1 MAAFNRFV
9 SRVIKMFW
17 ATVPIL
23 VLLLHVNGGCCY
35 QPHERDYLLHF
46 KSSLLDPLNQVLNSW
61 HGFNCCEW
69 NGIQCHPHTHHVIRL
84 DLHSSYDA
92 RYGLRPGLKRPL
104 SNLSGDVL
112 SPLVNLEQLEHLD
125 LSWNNFSGVP
135 IPPGLDRLKSLR
147 YLDLSWAGFAGDI
160 PTELGNMS
168 TLLYLDLSG
177 YLGLRMVNMR
187 AWWGNMRHLRELI
200 LDSVDMSR
208 VESNEL
214 DNALSAMYSLT
225 RLQMFVCHLSG
236 GIPPSL
242 ANLTNLTHL
251 RLQTNSFNGSIPSSL
266 LSLPRLQ
273 HVDLSRNKDLGGNL
287 SSLLPQHSSSL
298 HTLHL
303 YHTAVGGSIPD
314 SVANISSLTVLD
326 LYSCYVESIPSTM
339 ANLTALKELDLSG
352 NMLRGQIPPFGDR
365 PSLGRPF
372 PLAYI
377 DLSQNQLDGP
387 IPPKLLTAFPNL
399 QHVDMSYNI
408 LTGKIPPLIGQL
420 LSLESLALGNN
431 KLEGAIPL
439 NISNILKLK
448 SLYLYSN
455 RLNGDF
461 SESQLDNLSQLVH
474 VDISNNLLT
483 VKFSPTWI
491 PKFSLQS
498 LGLSSCNME
507 GGFPTFLI
515 TQYEV
520 QIVDLSNNSIAG
532 NIPQWIWG
540 VNSLLFLNLSHNH
553 FAGDLPHS
561 LMGSRLQTLDLHNN
575 NLQGQLPLLSVLLGL
590 LDVSENQLS
599 GSIPA
604 EIGEYR
610 KLGYLSLSRNHLNGS
625 IPPSIC
631 QIPWLY
637 FLDLSNNKLTGN
649 IPTCNILACNI
660 PAYVENCT
668 LIEMLNLEN
677 NYLEGKLSRQFAN
690 MPSLKTL
697 KLGGN
702 GLNSYI
708 PSSLANCKQLE
719 ILDLSN
725 NRMIGK
731 IPNWIGQLSN
741 LKVLILRSNRLED
754 IIPSEITTLPLL
766 QILDLSSN
774 RISGIIPGNIS
785 SLQAM
790 KNQTVTGEIFHSAV
804 VTNGSSAGNS
814 NPINVDQETIINKAR
829 EMEYAR
835 SLALVKSIDLSNNNL
850 TGVIPQNI
858 GLLEGLL
865 ILNISRNHIRGEIPK
880 SLGKMVQLESLDLS
894 HSQLSGN
901 IPVELQSL
909 TFLAYLD
916 LSHNHLSGKIPQGG
930 QFYTFEASSF
940 SNNSDLCGLQLNTTC
955 CSLHQNK
962 SCPASIRPEVNVDKV
977 DEEEDD
983 TWWGVGLG
991 ISFAVGFS
999 IVIGVL
1005 CLTTTWSRK
1014 CFQMMDNIIIYLFEK
1029 FRK

>member
-1 MAAFNRFV
+1 
-9 SRVIKMFW
+9 MFW

-431 KLEGAIPL
+431 KLEG
-439 NISNILKLK
+439 
-448 SLYLYSN
+448 
-455 RLNGDF
+455 
-461 SESQLDNLSQLVH
+461 
-474 VDISNNLLT
+474 
-483 VKFSPTWI
+483 
-491 PKFSLQS
+491 
-498 LGLSSCNME
+498 
-507 GGFPTFLI
+507 
-515 TQYEV
+515 
-520 QIVDLSNNSIAG
+520 
-532 NIPQWIWG
+532 
-540 VNSLLFLNLSHNH
+540 
-553 FAGDLPHS
+553 DLPHS

-829 EMEYAR
+829 EM
-835 SLALVKSIDLSNNNL
+835 D
-850 TGVIPQNI
+850 
-858 GLLEGLL
+858 
-865 ILNISRNHIRGEIPK
+865 
-880 SLGKMVQLESLDLS
+880 
-894 HSQLSGN
+894 
-901 IPVELQSL
+901 
-909 TFLAYLD
+909 
-916 LSHNHLSGKIPQGG
+916 
-930 QFYTFEASSF
+930 
-940 SNNSDLCGLQLNTTC
+940 
-955 CSLHQNK
+955 LHQNK